1 MKLYCCIYFSNDL
14 IRKRFW
20 QSYWYNR
27 RNEYDYE
34 NVIKNY
40 SNNIVLIDRYVIK
53 DFNLINFRNNIY
65 KRTTKW

>member
-1 MKLYCCIYFSNDL
+1 MKLYSWVYFSNDL
-14 IRKRFW
+14 IGKRFW

-27 RNEYDYE
+27 RNGYDCE

-40 SNNIVLIDRYVIK
+40 SNDIVLINRYVIK
-53 DFNLINFRNNIY
+53 DFNMTNFINNIY